1 MKRTY
6 QVTIEMPDSFDD
18 VPDWKVEQ
26 LIAVQVEQ
34 ATITR
39 KDDPTR
45 TKPLKV
51 TKIDHIATEK
61 TPDLVEDFTNYIG
74 ILFGG
79 GTR

>member
-6 QVTIEMPDSFDD
+6 QLTIEMPDSFDD

-26 LIAVQVEQ
+26 LIAGQIEE

-39 KDDPTR
+39 KGDPTR
-45 TKPLKV
+45 SKPLKV
-51 TKIDHIATEK
+51 TKVDHIATEK
-61 TPDLVEDFTNYIG
+61 APDPIEDLSSFIG
-74 ILFGG
+74 ILFGS